1 MLFKIALKNLIGAR
15 LRTFLNVFV
24 TSISFFVILFISGM
38 YDGMRQYAKQTT
50 IDTEI
55 AGGSYWHP
63 NYDPIDPISFEK
75 SHSKIPISLKKL
87 INLKEA
93 FPILVSQASIYPNG
107 RMMPVIMKGIPPEQ
121 SIINME
127 GNNTDKINPTKML
140 ANHDEIEIPVLIGS
154 EMAEKAQLK
163 EGDTFIIRWLDSE
176 KTYDA
181 MEGTV
186 VHIMNTEN
194 FKLDIGTIWIPI
206 KKAQNMLNMENEATY
221 VTYNEGVEK
230 IKNSGDWLH
239 RDVNYLISDIEA
251 AIEADKP
258 GNQILFFILL
268 CLTAMGIF
276 NAQVLSIF
284 RRGKEI
290 GTLMAL
296 GMTRS
301 RVVGLFTLEG
311 ALNSFLATIM
321 TVIFFGPI
329 LWYFAEKGIPL
340 PLDYSEMGLMIA
352 KRLIP
357 VYSIGLILTT
367 TILIAIVVLLVSYF
381 PSRKISKMRPTDAL
395 RGKIMT

>member
-1 MLFKIALKNLIGAR
+1 MLFKIAIKNLIGAR

-63 NYDPIDPISFEK
+63 NYDPLDPMSFEE
-75 SHSKIPISLKKL
+75 SHSPIPDNVKNL
-87 INLKEA
+87 IDSKEA
-93 FPILVSQASIYPNG
+93 FQILVSQASIYPNG

-127 GNNTDKINPTKML
+127 GNNTDKVNPTKML
-140 ANHDEIEIPVLIGS
+140 ANQDEIEIPVLIGS
-154 EMAEKAQLK
+154 GMAEKAQLK
-163 EGDTFIIRWLDSE
+163 EGDTFTIRWLDSE

-206 KKAQNMLNMENEATY
+206 KTAQSMLEMEDEATY
-221 VTYNEGVEK
+221 VTYNKNIEQL
-230 IKNSGDWLH
+230 KNSGDWLH

-258 GNQILFFILL
+258 GNQILFMILL
-268 CLTAMGIF
+268 SLTAMGIF

-284 RRGKEI
+284 RRGREI

-311 ALNSFLATIM
+311 ALNSFLATVM
-321 TVIFFGPI
+321 TVIVFGPI
-329 LWYFAEKGIPL
+329 LWYFGEKGIPL
-340 PLDYSEMGLMIA
+340 PMNYSEMGLMIA

-357 VYSIGLILTT
+357 IYSVGLILTT
-367 TILIAIVVLLVSYF
+367 TILIAIIVLLVSYL
-381 PSRKISKMRPTDAL
+381 PSRKISKMKPTDAL
-395 RGKIMT
+395 RGKITA

>member
-1 MLFKIALKNLIGAR
+1 MLFKIAIKNLIGAR

-63 NYDPIDPISFEK
+63 NYDPLDPMSFEE
-75 SHSKIPISLKKL
+75 SHSPIPDNVKNL
-87 INLKEA
+87 IDSKEA

-127 GNNTDKINPTKML
+127 GNNTDKVNPTKML
-140 ANHDEIEIPVLIGS
+140 ANQDEIEIPVLIGS
-154 EMAEKAQLK
+154 GMAEKAQLK
-163 EGDTFIIRWLDSE
+163 EGDTFTIRWLDSE

-186 VHIMNTEN
+186 IHIMNTEN

-206 KKAQNMLNMENEATY
+206 KTAQSMLEIEDEATY
-221 VTYNEGVEK
+221 VTYNKNIEQL
-230 IKNSGDWLH
+230 KNSGDWLH

-258 GNQILFFILL
+258 GNQILFMILL
-268 CLTAMGIF
+268 SLTAMGIF

-284 RRGKEI
+284 RRGREI

-311 ALNSFLATIM
+311 ALNSFLATAM
-321 TVIFFGPI
+321 TVIVFGPI
-329 LWYFAEKGIPL
+329 LWYFGEKGIPL
-340 PLDYSEMGLMIA
+340 PMNYSEMGLMIA

-357 VYSIGLILTT
+357 IYSVGLILTT
-367 TILIAIVVLLVSYF
+367 TILIAIIVLLVSYL
-381 PSRKISKMRPTDAL
+381 PSRKISKMKPTDAL
-395 RGKIMT
+395 RGKITA

>member
-1 MLFKIALKNLIGAR
+1 MLFKIAIKNLIGAR

-63 NYDPIDPISFEK
+63 NYDPLDPMSFEE
-75 SHSKIPISLKKL
+75 SHSPIPDNVKNL
-87 INLKEA
+87 IDSKEA

-107 RMMPVIMKGIPPEQ
+107 RMMPVIMKGISPEQ

-127 GNNTDKINPTKML
+127 GNNTDKVNPTKML
-140 ANHDEIEIPVLIGS
+140 ANQDEIEIPVLIGS
-154 EMAEKAQLK
+154 GMAEKAQLK
-163 EGDTFIIRWLDSE
+163 EGDTFTIRWLDSE

-181 MEGTV
+181 MEGTIV
-186 VHIMNTEN
+186 YIMNTEN

-206 KKAQNMLNMENEATY
+206 KIAQNMLEMDNEATY
-221 VTYNEGVEK
+221 VTYN
-230 IKNSGDWLH
+230 KNIEILKNTGNWLH

-258 GNQILFFILL
+258 GNQILFMILL
-268 CLTAMGIF
+268 SLTAMGIF

-284 RRGKEI
+284 RRGREI

-321 TVIFFGPI
+321 TVIVFGPI
-329 LWYFAEKGIPL
+329 LWYFGNEGIPL
-340 PLDYSEMGLMIA
+340 PMDYSQMGLMIA

-357 VYSIGLILTT
+357 VYSVGLILTT
-367 TILIAIVVLLVSYF
+367 TILIAIIVLLVSYL
-381 PSRKISKMRPTDAL
+381 PSRKISKMKPTDAL
-395 RGKIMT
+395 RGKITA

>member
-75 SHSKIPISLKKL
+75 SHSKIPIALKRL

-140 ANHDEIEIPVLIGS
+140 ANHDEVEIPVLIGS
-154 EMAEKAQLK
+154 EMAKKTQLK

-186 VHIMNTEN
+186 
-194 FKLDIGTIWIPI
+194 
-206 KKAQNMLNMENEATY
+206 A
-221 VTYNEGVEK
+221 
-230 IKNSGDWLH
+230 
-239 RDVNYLISDIEA
+239 
-251 AIEADKP
+251 
-258 GNQILFFILL
+258 
-268 CLTAMGIF
+268 
-276 NAQVLSIF
+276 
-284 RRGKEI
+284 
-290 GTLMAL
+290 
-296 GMTRS
+296 
-301 RVVGLFTLEG
+301 
-311 ALNSFLATIM
+311 
-321 TVIFFGPI
+321 
-329 LWYFAEKGIPL
+329 
-340 PLDYSEMGLMIA
+340 
-352 KRLIP
+352 
-357 VYSIGLILTT
+357 
-367 TILIAIVVLLVSYF
+367 VSYTHLTL
-381 PSRKISKMRPTDAL
+381 PT
-395 RGKIMT
+395 TPYV